1 MDTTTKLWGDRNS
14 KDAINVELHTSSSQV
29 FSKANKPS
37 SGFGKFL
44 QSLFVQMAGEAEPK
58 IWQTSRGNDVTI
70 WNVYDPTTKESAS
83 FTTEAEVRSWLE
95 QRYYR

>member
-1 MDTTTKLWGDRNS
+1 MNTTTNRWGDRNS
-14 KDAINVELHTSSSQV
+14 QDAINVELHVSSAPVSSRAIQ
-29 FSKANKPS
+29 PS

-44 QSLFVQMAGEAEPK
+44 QSLFVHMVGEAEPK
-58 IWQTSRGNDVTI
+58 VWQTSRGNDVTS

-83 FTTEAEVRSWLE
+83 FATEAEVRSWLE